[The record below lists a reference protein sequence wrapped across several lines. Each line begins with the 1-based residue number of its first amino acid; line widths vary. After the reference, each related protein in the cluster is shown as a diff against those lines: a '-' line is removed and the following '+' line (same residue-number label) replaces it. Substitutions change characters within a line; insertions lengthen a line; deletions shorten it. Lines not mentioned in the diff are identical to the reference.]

1 MPARSWAGPLVSR
14 RKPFPVE
21 GFPFRRLKAENGPFL
36 EKSAPNAAPSPLPLK
51 TPEMEAANR
60 VKAIG
65 GNPGILRGS
74 ISLPLAGLN
83 ASDTQINILTGVRSP
98 RSPPL

>member
-21 GFPFRRLKAENGPFL
+21 GFPFRRLEAENGPVL
-36 EKSAPNAAPSPLPLK
+36 EKTALNAAPSPLPLK
-51 TPEMEAANR
+51 TPEMEGVIR

-65 GNPGILRGS
+65 GNPGS
-74 ISLPLAGLN
+74 
-83 ASDTQINILTGVRSP
+83 
-98 RSPPL
+98 